1 MPSDQHLFDDAH
13 TTYFW
18 GAKGGVG
25 TTTVAALH
33 ALALVRAGHPTTL
46 TAADGDHDQL
56 AALLAVEGDRP
67 FDVNAIAGRHARE
80 ACGAVVVIDGGTDP
94 GLDRAVSRRLLVVR
108 ACYLALR
115 RVLPLGLAGTDGIVL
130 VEEPQRSLRQADIE
144 DVLGRPV
151 LATVAV
157 TADVARTIDAGLLVH
172 RTPRL
177 ALRGPGPS
185 QAAC

>member
-13 TTYFW
+13 STYFW

-25 TTTVAALH
+25 TSTVAALH
-33 ALALVRAGHPTTL
+33 ALALARAGHPTTL

-56 AALLAVEGDRP
+56 AALLAVECDRP
-67 FDVNAIAGRHARE
+67 LDVNAIAGRRAWKS
-80 ACGAVVVIDGGTDP
+80 AAAVVVDGGTDP
-94 GLDRAVSRRLLVVR
+94 APERAVTRRLLVVR
-108 ACYLALR
+108 PCYLALR
-115 RVLPLGLAGTDGIVL
+115 RVLPIGLAGTDGIVL
-130 VEEPQRSLRQADIE
+130 VEEPQRSLRRADIE
-144 DVLGRPV
+144 DVLGRSV

-177 ALRGPGPS
+177 GLGGLDPT